1 MKVVLTSH
9 RVENLPFIKE
19 EFEKAN
25 IIILEEPK
33 NDLLYDAIEG
43 KLEIDE
49 YVRRL
54 DTPFPIYTKKLI
66 EMLRNLKGKE
76 ILQIEPYLEEVEKLR
91 TFNSG
96 DERVREMER
105 MVNMT
110 YIDYAESFLKSDFDE
125 IVEKVLRFAQAD
137 AERTVMRDRMR
148 ADAIEP
154 VDSQVIEAGL
164 MHRKLAEFLD
174 AEVVSI
180 PEMIAEKIRT
190 EYLES
195 PGNMLTQAFI
205 NGEECDFN
213 LLAARSL
220 VFVTLLE
227 KKEIVPDFEGDF
239 PHFIHE
245 QKLARFVN
253 RLDYEKCRK
262 VFTKFW
268 THK

>member
-9 RVENLPFIKE
+9 RVENLSFIKR

-33 NDLLYDAIEG
+33 NDLFHDVMEG
-43 KLEIDE
+43 KLEIEE

-54 DTPFPIYTKKLI
+54 DTPFPIYTKKLV

-76 ILQIEPYLEEVEKLR
+76 ILQVEPYLEEVEKLR

-105 MVNMT
+105 KVNMA
-110 YIDYAESFLKSDFDE
+110 YIDYTESFLKSDFDE
-125 IVEKVLRFAQAD
+125 VVEKVIRFAQAD
-137 AERTVMRDRMR
+137 AERFIMRDRMR

-154 VDSQVIEAGL
+154 ADNQVIEAGL

-174 AEVVSI
+174 AEVVNI
-180 PEMIAEKIRT
+180 PEMIAEKIGAK
-190 EYLES
+190 YLES
-195 PGNMLTQAFI
+195 PGNVLTQAFI

-213 LLAARSL
+213 LLAARNL

-227 KKEIVPDFEGDF
+227 KKEMTPDFEGDF

-245 QKLARFVN
+245 QKLVRFVN
-253 RLDYEKCRK
+253 KLDYEKCRK

-268 THK
+268 SHK